1 MLQSNSTI
9 KWYASVAARAVKRRA
24 NRAVTAPAVC
34 LNLLKTEVCMKHF
47 CRSTIVRSAFVA
59 SVAIWAGIG
68 SLCAPE
74 HAWSAQIDDQTDPQR
89 LIQTVTQQILDEV
102 RQQALTPDDIP
113 RIMDI
118 VNRDILP
125 YVDFRRTTQFAMG
138 RFWRTSTPEQQNQV
152 VEQFK
157 LLLIHTYSGALTL
170 INTDQKFEYPP
181 SHTVSSDTDAVVRTI
196 ASGKN
201 GQVQIDYRLYK
212 SPQGWRVYDMNVLG
226 AWLIQTY
233 RTQFNDK
240 IQQSGVDGLIQFLID
255 RNKQLAS
262 SAA

>member
-1 MLQSNSTI
+1 MSAPRSSHHSQS
-9 KWYASVAARAVKRRA
+9 RA
-24 NRAVTAPAVC
+24 C
-34 LNLLKTEVCMKHF
+34 IGLLCV
-47 CRSTIVRSAFVA
+47 
-59 SVAIWAGIG
+59 
-68 SLCAPE
+68 PE
-74 HAWSAQIDDQTDPQR
+74 HAWSAQIDDQSDPQR
-89 LIQTVTQQILDEV
+89 LIQTVTQKILDEV

-125 YVDFRRTTQFAMG
+125 YVDFRRTTQYAMG

-152 VEQFK
+152 VEQFRQ
-157 LLLIHTYSGALTL
+157 LLIHTYAGALTL

-181 SHTVSSDTDAVVRTI
+181 SHSGSSDTDAVVRTI

-201 GQVQIDYRLYK
+201 GEVQIDYRLYK
-212 SPQGWRVYDMNVLG
+212 SHQGWRVYDMNVLG

-240 IQQSGVDGLIQFLID
+240 IQQSGVDGLIQFLVG

>member
-1 MLQSNSTI
+1 
-9 KWYASVAARAVKRRA
+9 
-24 NRAVTAPAVC
+24 
-34 LNLLKTEVCMKHF
+34 MKHF

-59 SVAIWAGIG
+59 SLAIAAGIG

-74 HAWSAQIDDQTDPQR
+74 HAWSAQINAQTDPQT
-89 LIQTVTQQILDEV
+89 LIRTVTQQILDEV

-113 RIMDI
+113 RIMNI

-125 YVDFRRTTQFAMG
+125 YVDFRRTTQYAMG
-138 RFWRTSTPEQQNQV
+138 RFWRTSTPEQQDQV

-157 LLLIHTYSGALTL
+157 QLLIHTYSGALTL
-170 INTDQKFEYPP
+170 VNTDQKFEYPP
-181 SHTVSSDTDAVVRTI
+181 SPTESSDTDAVVRTI
-196 ASGKN
+196 EPGKN

-233 RTQFNDK
+233 RTQFSDK
-240 IQQSGVDGLIQFLID
+240 IQQSGVDGLIQFLTD

-262 SAA
+262 SSA

>member
-1 MLQSNSTI
+1 
-9 KWYASVAARAVKRRA
+9 
-24 NRAVTAPAVC
+24 
-34 LNLLKTEVCMKHF
+34 MKHF
-47 CRSTIVRSAFVA
+47 CRSTIVRSALVA
-59 SVAIWAGIG
+59 SLAIAAGIG

-74 HAWSAQIDDQTDPQR
+74 HAWAAQINDQTDPQT
-89 LIQTVTQQILDEV
+89 LIQTATQRILDELH
-102 RQQALTPDDIP
+102 QQALTPDDIP

-125 YVDFRRTTQFAMG
+125 YVDFRRTTQYAMG
-138 RFWRTSTPEQQNQV
+138 RFWRTSTPAQQDQV

-157 LLLIHTYSGALTL
+157 QLLIHTYAGALTL
-170 INTDQKFEYPP
+170 VNADQKFEYPP
-181 SHTVSSDTDAVVRTI
+181 LGAESSNTDAVVRTI
-196 ASGKN
+196 APGKN

-240 IQQSGVDGLIQFLID
+240 IQQSGVDGLIQFLTE

-262 SAA
+262 GGQ

>member
-1 MLQSNSTI
+1 
-9 KWYASVAARAVKRRA
+9 
-24 NRAVTAPAVC
+24 
-34 LNLLKTEVCMKHF
+34 MKHV
-47 CRSTIVRSAFVA
+47 CRSTVVRSAFVA
-59 SVAIWAGIG
+59 LMAMAAGG
-68 SLCAPE
+68 GLLCAPE
-74 HAWSAQIDDQTDPQR
+74 HAWSAQINDQTDPQT

-113 RIMDI
+113 RITTI

-125 YVDFRRTTQFAMG
+125 YVDIRRATQYAMG
-138 RFWRTSTPEQQNQV
+138 RFWRTATPGQQDQV

-157 LLLIHTYSGALTL
+157 QLLIHTYSGALAQL
-170 INTDQKFEYPP
+170 NTNQKFEYPP
-181 SHTVSSDTDAVVRTI
+181 SAAESGGTDAVVRTI
-196 ASGKN
+196 ALSKS

-233 RTQFNDK
+233 RTQFSDK
-240 IQQSGVDGLIQFLID
+240 IQQSGVDGLIQFLTD

-262 SAA
+262 GNP